1 MMSDRRGKS
10 LALKFARRAVLAGV
24 AAVVAVAAHAEQ
36 PASGSAAKEQQ
47 AITLVNG
54 WVAALVAKDTDK
66 VVSLMDE
73 DVQYRDDPF
82 QTELKKGRAQFAKD
96 LNMLLR
102 GLTAMKVDSVSA
114 VAGTKDDVLVLAKR
128 TDEFNLGGKSIS
140 VQIGAYYRVRNG
152 KIYEWL
158 DTPLVE
164 LPKPPGGAPGGAPPG
179 GKL

>member
-1 MMSDRRGKS
+1 MMSDRGRKTMGF
-10 LALKFARRAVLAGV
+10 KFGRRATL
-24 AAVVAVAAHAEQ
+24 AAVVAVAASTARAEQ
-36 PASGSAAKEQQ
+36 PISGSGAKEQQ
-47 AITLVNG
+47 AITLING
-54 WVAALVAKDTDK
+54 WVAALVAKDADK
-66 VVSLMDE
+66 AVSLMDE

-82 QTELKKGRAQFAKD
+82 QTELKKGRMQFTKD
-96 LNMLLR
+96 LKMLLR
-102 GLTAMKVDSVSA
+102 GLTGMKIETASA

-164 LPKPPGGAPGGAPPG
+164 LPKPPGGAPGGAPLG
-179 GKL
+179 GKI